1 VLFHHQPNHS
11 GCGYLGG
18 PVLFSISSRQVLASS
33 CYLQHVES
41 SMVFRFCS
49 LIFIASSCFVFGSA
63 TQADV
68 IAQLQGSEGAFITN
82 NDASLTSFTNGFD
95 DGLGFTA
102 GNRYFYSFDGV
113 NVFPAF
119 DESIGFSST
128 THVYDLDDVT
138 WDYIEFSGGGPADT
152 GNTEVELFVNNV
164 SVGIQSTP
172 TTAGDNFED
181 ARLTWDLSS
190 VAAGSSFDL
199 RFNIAEAGGG
209 DVSFFELVNNDVAG
223 DEFRDGL
230 TVNGTITAIPEPT
243 SFALLGIAGLFA
255 VAKRRRY
262 KSAR

>member
-1 VLFHHQPNHS
+1 M
-11 GCGYLGG
+11 
-18 PVLFSISSRQVLASS
+18 LFSINSPQVLAST

-68 IAQLQGSEGAFITN
+68 ITQLQGSGGAFITN
-82 NDASLTSFTNGFD
+82 NDASVTSFTNGFD
-95 DGLGFTA
+95 DGGGFTA
-102 GNRYFYSFDGV
+102 GNRYFYFFAGGD
-113 NVFPAF
+113 VFTAV

-138 WDYIEFSGGGPADT
+138 WDYIEFSGGDAADT
-152 GNTEVELFVNNV
+152 GNTEVELFVNNI
-164 SVGIQSTP
+164 SVGVQSTP
-172 TTAGDNFED
+172 TTAADSFEEG
-181 ARLTWDLSS
+181 RLTWDLSS
-190 VAAGSSFDL
+190 VAVGSSFDL

-209 DVSFFELVNNDVAG
+209 DVSFFELANNDTAG
-223 DEFRDGL
+223 DDFRDGL
-230 TVNGTITAIPEPT
+230 TVNGTITAVPEPT